1 MLYYTTSEPPSAC
14 FSPLLPI
21 KSLRPEAPLVT
32 STSTSTSTHRVL
44 PLLVLLGAGLA
55 VADEVVEGA
64 VLDERRE
71 HEDEAHGHKQV
82 HGRHVGH
89 LGQGLPGD
97 GTERGH
103 GEHGGDAWPGEG
115 EDKETVAF

>member
-1 MLYYTTSEPPSAC
+1 M
-14 FSPLLPI
+14 
-21 KSLRPEAPLVT
+21 T

-55 VADEVVEGA
+55 VADEVVQGA

-103 GEHGGDAWPGEG
+103 GEHSGDAWRG
-115 EDKETVAF
+115 KERTRKQLRFKRGDT

>member
-1 MLYYTTSEPPSAC
+1 MKRS
-14 FSPLLPI
+14 
-21 KSLRPEAPLVT
+21 RDRR
-32 STSTSTSTHRVL
+32 THRVL

-55 VADEVVEGA
+55 VADKVVQRA
-64 VLDERRE
+64 VLNERGE
-71 HEDEAHGHKQV
+71 HKDEAHGHKQV

-103 GEHGGDAWPGEG
+103 GQHGGDA
-115 EDKETVAF
+115 